1 MEFNYNVIEIFTS
14 EDVKY
19 QGKPIATAIIDCV
32 RNSKI
37 AARCIVS
44 KAIAG
49 CYENGEVASNN
60 IELLSYNMPLKIEI
74 ILPSAELDM
83 LLPKIEELVVD
94 GIIAVED
101 MAVKTHRTTSK
112 LIPSYLRVK
121 DVMTANPICV
131 TESTTAGEIL
141 TILLGANFNVVPVV
155 DSNKRPIGIITQGD
169 LIKKAGVPIHLG
181 LLAEFEKSKVEQYLE
196 GVASKKAKEFM
207 SSPVKTVFEDKLL
220 SEAVDRMIANNLK
233 RMPVVNKEGHIT
245 GMLSRLDI
253 FKIITAKTPDW
264 KRFKNQ
270 NVKVSDIKYV
280 RDIMERDIHTVKK
293 NTPVDEIIR
302 FIDSNE
308 IEHVAVI
315 DDSGHLVGIISDRD
329 IVGFFAEHKAG
340 LIDYLLARLPL
351 SEISKR
357 HEDLIKK
364 TKMKIAAD
372 VMKSDLITVSEEAR
386 IDEAINLMVKHVI
399 KLLPVVDEN
408 NIFKGMISRD
418 ALLRA
423 GLHNN

>member
-1 MEFNYNVIEIFTS
+1 
-14 EDVKY
+14 
-19 QGKPIATAIIDCV
+19 
-32 RNSKI
+32 
-37 AARCIVS
+37 
-44 KAIAG
+44 
-49 CYENGEVASNN
+49 
-60 IELLSYNMPLKIEI
+60 
-74 ILPSAELDM
+74 
-83 LLPKIEELVVD
+83 
-94 GIIAVED
+94 
-101 MAVKTHRTTSK
+101 
-112 LIPSYLRVK
+112 
-121 DVMTANPICV
+121 
-131 TESTTAGEIL
+131 
-141 TILLGANFNVVPVV
+141 
-155 DSNKRPIGIITQGD
+155 
-169 LIKKAGVPIHLG
+169 
-181 LLAEFEKSKVEQYLE
+181 
-196 GVASKKAKEFM
+196 
-207 SSPVKTVFEDKLL
+207 
-220 SEAVDRMIANNLK
+220 
-233 RMPVVNKEGHIT
+233 
-245 GMLSRLDI
+245 MLSRLDI

-293 NTPVDEIIR
+293 STPVDEIIR